1 MVSVKLLLE
10 RGVVDDV
17 GTRYESRTNTRV
29 VMGQNRFTAVSG
41 LYRSSLLSAP
51 LFVFRHT
58 VPGTGSTYGI
68 RLSLATGT
76 LPSS

>member
-29 VMGQNRFTAVSG
+29 VTDSQQSAVFIVV
-41 LYRSSLLSAP
+41 LYFP
-51 LFVFRHT
+51 LRCSFLGILYLVPVVHT
-58 VPGTGSTYGI
+58 VLGS
-68 RLSLATGT
+68 L
-76 LPSS
+76 